1 MKTLWIFGDS
11 FSTNFNYSNLHD
23 NHKKYMEYI
32 GVNEIKTWSILLA
45 DKLGCELKNL
55 ARGGES
61 NYQIFQDICDNCH
74 HIKEGDIVIVGWGL
88 ITKFRIS
95 YKNKFVNIHPQG
107 GIKDYGSLS
116 KETIQEILDNRLKNF
131 RYDNKRDRYA
141 EEVNMWE
148 KVVSVL
154 SKNKKFDVYFWNSEE
169 ERLIYCES
177 NEFKNKLNYLCK
189 DSKEPLIRYLRKNNC
204 TTMEDE
210 TNGLICDSHFGITG
224 HIKQSEIFYNEITNN
239 II

>member
-1 MKTLWIFGDS
+1 VE
-11 FSTNFNYSNLHD
+11 LHSLSAIKALQGPILITGHTGFKGAWLSLLL
-23 NHKKYMEYI
+23 HKI
-32 GVNEIKTWSILLA
+32 GVEIAGISLPAEKNSLCTRFEKSIVNREYFL
-45 DKLGCELKNL
+45 DIRNREKL
-55 ARGGES
+55 
-61 NYQIFQDICDNCH
+61 
-74 HIKEGDIVIVGWGL
+74 
-88 ITKFRIS
+88 
-95 YKNKFVNIHPQG
+95 
-107 GIKDYGSLS
+107 